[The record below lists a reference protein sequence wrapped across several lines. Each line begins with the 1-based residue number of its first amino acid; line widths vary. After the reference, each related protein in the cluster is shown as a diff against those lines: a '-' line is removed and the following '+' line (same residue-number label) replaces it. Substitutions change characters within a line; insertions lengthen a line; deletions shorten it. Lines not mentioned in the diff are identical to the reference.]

1 MRWFGKQLGS
11 LSDFISLNKQLF
23 DYISEEDV
31 YSYGTEFQVPVCVIS
46 GSCDWVTPVKYTED
60 YYNAITAPRKEM
72 QLIEGWGHTVP
83 QENPEEF
90 ADTLKKMLKDLVG
103 ETN

>member
-1 MRWFGKQLGS
+1 M
-11 LSDFISLNKQLF
+11 
-23 DYISEEDV
+23 
-31 YSYGTEFQVPVCVIS
+31 
-46 GSCDWVTPVKYTED
+46 KYTED
-60 YYNAITAPRKEM
+60 YYKAITAPRKEM

-90 ADTLKKMLKDLVG
+90 ADTFKKPLENLMG